1 MRDIITVFSNTVYR
15 YYYVFIV
22 VFETRVPFS
31 YIKKCNVLS
40 VAGISAVTLA
50 LLAPH
55 NYSISAWTNILLCVY
70 IINNYSCI
78 FKKFPKKITPQILP
92 GTVLLVF
99 LPPLNAN
106 PLLPRGRHRLT
117 QAHGPQ

>member
-22 VFETRVPFS
+22 VFDTRVPFS

-55 NYSISAWTNILLCVY
+55 YYSISAWTNILLCVY
-70 IINNYSCI
+70 IINNYSYI
-78 FKKFPKKITPQILP
+78 FKKFPKKLHHKSYLELCYWYSFRP
-92 GTVLLVF
+92 
-99 LPPLNAN
+99 
-106 PLLPRGRHRLT
+106 
-117 QAHGPQ
+117 